1 MNLSV
6 LERLTI
12 LSILPSEGDFA
23 TLRILQSLKMS
34 LSFTEDEIK
43 TFGIT
48 SNAETLQTAWE
59 VDEDA
64 EIPIGEKATDII
76 VDALKKLD
84 REKKLPENAMGVYEK
99 FIPTTE

>member
-6 LERLTI
+6 LERMIT
-12 LSILPSEGDFA
+12 LSILPKEGDFA

-43 TFGIT
+43 AFGIT
-48 SNAETLQTAWE
+48 SDPESLQTRWE

-64 EIPIGEKATDII
+64 EIPIGEKANDII

-84 REKKLPENAMGVYEK
+84 REKKLPENAMSVYEK
-99 FIPTTE
+99 FIPTT

>member
-6 LERLTI
+6 LERLII
-12 LSILPSEGDFA
+12 LSILPNEGDFA

-34 LSFTEDEIK
+34 LSFTEDEMK
-43 TFGIT
+43 AFGIT
-48 SNAETLQTAWE
+48 SNEETQQTAWE
-59 VDEDA
+59 VNGDT
-64 EIPIGEKATDII
+64 EIPVGEKATDIV